1 MWNCGD
7 LQVVPWRFAKE
18 LLTAEIVEKR
28 CGERRVKMVLFFF
41 ASSTS
46 FLCDLCGQ
54 RLLIA
59 ARFPL
64 KTAR

>member
-7 LQVVPWRFAKE
+7 LQAELWSFAKK
-18 LLTAEIVEKR
+18 LLTAEIAEKR
-28 CGERRVKMVLFFF
+28 RGERRVKMVLFFF

-46 FLCDLCGQ
+46 SLRDLCGQ